1 MIPPPPTHSTV
12 IASPRPG
19 GESGGGTSRLNTN
32 ASTFVPRKVTVT
44 IKTQDG
50 REVDFSNWKKDAIA
64 SPVVQNNTPSIH
76 QTHKKRTSV
85 VRMETV
91 EAKKKRLAEE
101 KEKKSALRKRS
112 VEEMEKRVREAKEEW
127 KAAEGERKNAPPS
140 ALGTARPIE
149 DLGYISYPEGVTG
162 PNPEL
167 NVNSKK
173 GKFM

>member
-1 MIPPPPTHSTV
+1 MIPPPPTHSTT
-12 IASPRPG
+12 IAPPG
-19 GESGGGTSRLNTN
+19 PGSESGGSTSRLNTS
-32 ASTFVPRKVTVT
+32 ASTFVPRKVT

-50 REVDFSNWKKDAIA
+50 IEVDFSNWKKDGTA

-76 QTHKKRTSV
+76 QTHKKRTPV

-101 KEKKSALRKRS
+101 KEKQLAVRKRS
-112 VEEMEKRVREAKEEW
+112 AEEMEKRVREAKEEW
-127 KAAEGERKNAPPS
+127 NAAEEERKNAPPS
-140 ALGTARPIE
+140 ALATARPIE
-149 DLGYISYPEGVTG
+149 DLSHISYPEGVTS